1 MHVLLV
7 LLVLLLAAAVAAAAV
22 VVVVFTVVNAAF
34 AAIGVAVLGFYC
46 CCNVWPFSCGVGP
59 YVHHPI
65 ID

>member
-1 MHVLLV
+1 MVV
-7 LLVLLLAAAVAAAAV
+7 VVDSGVGGGGVAAVAA

-34 AAIGVAVLGFYC
+34 AAVGVAVLGFYC

-59 YVHHPI
+59 YAHHPI